1 MMRMKDNG
9 DDTPPSQKKKR
20 KKEMQDESSLWKYF
34 CCAFKNCELG
44 VMFT

>member
-9 DDTPPSQKKKR
+9 DDTPPSQKKK
-20 KKEMQDESSLWKYF
+20 KKEIQEKSSLWKYF